1 MRTREDGGRLDL
13 LERIEQMAFPIN
25 PNLSMGAKE
34 CFLWKQCYWESDQNG
49 DKACGATVQ
58 HPKNR

>member
-25 PNLSMGAKE
+25 PNLSIRAKKCSLSLE
-34 CFLWKQCYWESDQNG
+34 AVVLG
-49 DKACGATVQ
+49 M
-58 HPKNR
+58 

>member
-25 PNLSMGAKE
+25 PNLSMLSLEAVVLGE
-34 CFLWKQCYWESDQNG
+34 
-49 DKACGATVQ
+49 
-58 HPKNR
+58 